1 MVTTVTTGAIRGI
14 ESFLVRVEVDVS
26 NGLPCMDM
34 VGSLG
39 KEVREAKERV
49 RVALKN
55 SGIMIP
61 PMRIT
66 INLSPADLPKEG
78 TGYDLPIAMA
88 LLAALGYLPEEHM
101 ENTLIA
107 GELGLAGEVK
117 GIRGI
122 LPMVLEAQNKGIKK
136 CILPISNA
144 TEGAVVQG
152 MEIIGVEDL
161 QQTLSYLQA
170 DEKVRKTLIAKTVV
184 DLERLFQAEEQ
195 MEELDYAEIAGQESI
210 KRAMQIAAAGFHNI
224 LMIGPPGAGKTMAAK
239 RLPGIMPRMTFEECM
254 EVSKVYSVAGMLGED
269 EVLVRKRPFMSP
281 HHTITEQAFAG
292 GGRIPQPGIISQS
305 HKGILFLDEIVHFPS
320 PILEILRQP
329 MEDKKINIMRNRGN
343 CCFPADFMLV
353 ASMNPCPCGYYPD
366 LNRCRCTPEKIRRY
380 VERLSGPIIDRIDL
394 CVEAPKIRYAE
405 LSGRQPKGSNSASL
419 REGVERARDMQKKRF
434 LGTELLFNGQLG
446 PKEIEKFIQLEASE
460 EKYME
465 EVFHRMNLSNRSYHK
480 ILKVAR
486 TIADLDGSETVGK
499 KHLQEAVCYRSLE
512 DKYCNL

>member
-14 ESFLVRVEVDVS
+14 ESSLVRVEVDVS

-144 TEGAVVQG
+144 TEGVVVQG
-152 MEIIGVEDL
+152 IEIIGVEDL

-170 DEKVRKTLIAKTVV
+170 DEKVQKTLIAKTVV
-184 DLERLFQAEEQ
+184 DLERLLQAEDRWKNLI
-195 MEELDYAEIAGQESI
+195 ML
-210 KRAMQIAAAGFHNI
+210 
-224 LMIGPPGAGKTMAAK
+224 
-239 RLPGIMPRMTFEECM
+239 RLPDRRASNGQCR
-254 EVSKVYSVAGMLGED
+254 
-269 EVLVRKRPFMSP
+269 
-281 HHTITEQAFAG
+281 
-292 GGRIPQPGIISQS
+292 
-305 HKGILFLDEIVHFPS
+305 
-320 PILEILRQP
+320 LRQ
-329 MEDKKINIMRNRGN
+329 R
-343 CCFPADFMLV
+343 DF
-353 ASMNPCPCGYYPD
+353 
-366 LNRCRCTPEKIRRY
+366 TT
-380 VERLSGPIIDRIDL
+380 
-394 CVEAPKIRYAE
+394 
-405 LSGRQPKGSNSASL
+405 
-419 REGVERARDMQKKRF
+419 F
-434 LGTELLFNGQLG
+434 
-446 PKEIEKFIQLEASE
+446 
-460 EKYME
+460 
-465 EVFHRMNLSNRSYHK
+465 
-480 ILKVAR
+480 
-486 TIADLDGSETVGK
+486 
-499 KHLQEAVCYRSLE
+499 
-512 DKYCNL
+512 